1 MPLKTL
7 SYNDALYMI
16 TQETACRSMMWCKTD
31 VIPTNT
37 WLQQRVNSKMRENT
51 NFNCNMENW
60 TTNSVV
66 GVVMEIVFGILHKR
80 GKFKVNL
87 FLGQYFQWFTCTLVC
102 RCTAVKSERKNLNWT
117 FYQLSKHLCRLV

>member
-1 MPLKTL
+1 
-7 SYNDALYMI
+7 
-16 TQETACRSMMWCKTD
+16 MMWCKTD

-87 FLGQYFQWFTCTLVC
+87 FLGQYF
-102 RCTAVKSERKNLNWT
+102 
-117 FYQLSKHLCRLV
+117 